1 MKKNSPRRNIVD
13 AIDFLTEGSL
23 EQQVQDIS
31 IDKISEFTDHPFH
44 LYEGK
49 RLEDMVES
57 IKANGVLTPVIVR
70 KTEIGRYQM
79 LAGHNRMNASKLV
92 GLETVPA
99 VVKDNL
105 TDEEA
110 YIYVIET
117 NLMQRSFSDM
127 YPSEKAVVL
136 EMRYRMVTNQGRRT
150 DILNELQSLELGET
164 TDEDKFT
171 DSRGRIGKDYGLSG
185 RTIAR
190 LLRLNNLIEEWKLA
204 VDNENIALMTGVEI
218 SYISNELQKHLFN
231 ECDEM
236 GIKLSL
242 KDAKQL
248 KEMNNSNDLNE
259 TEITKYLFSNEKA
272 KIKSK
277 THQNI
282 SVSNKIID
290 KYFGEL
296 ANKKEVESVV
306 EKALEEYFK
315 DRG

>member
-1 MKKNSPRRNIVD
+1 
-13 AIDFLTEGSL
+13 
-23 EQQVQDIS
+23 
-31 IDKISEFTDHPFH
+31 
-44 LYEGK
+44 
-49 RLEDMVES
+49 
-57 IKANGVLTPVIVR
+57 
-70 KTEIGRYQM
+70 
-79 LAGHNRMNASKLV
+79 
-92 GLETVPA
+92 
-99 VVKDNL
+99 
-105 TDEEA
+105 
-110 YIYVIET
+110 
-117 NLMQRSFSDM
+117 
-127 YPSEKAVVL
+127 
-136 EMRYRMVTNQGRRT
+136 
-150 DILNELQSLELGET
+150 
-164 TDEDKFT
+164 
-171 DSRGRIGKDYGLSG
+171 LSG

-218 SYISNELQKHLFN
+218 SYISNDLQKHLFN

-277 THQNI
+277 THQSI

-296 ANKKEVESVV
+296 TNKKEVESIV